1 MGPSHITTAFWP
13 IIQLFIYLV
22 LSLHNLSEKNP
33 MLDLKLT
40 FSFRNLFSSK
50 KEQLESDK
58 AFRLNVRS
66 IYLVSRGGG
75 GRRLLDACLYLVL
88 PLG

>member
-1 MGPSHITTAFWP
+1 MGPSHWGHNYYFLADNSAVCLLGPNIDF
-13 IIQLFIYLV
+13 Y

-40 FSFRNLFSSK
+40 FSGRNLFSSK

-75 GRRLLDACLYLVL
+75 GRRLLAA
-88 PLG
+88 

>member
-1 MGPSHITTAFWP
+1 
-13 IIQLFIYLV
+13 
-22 LSLHNLSEKNP
+22 

-75 GRRLLDACLYLVL
+75 GRRLLAA
-88 PLG
+88 